1 MLPADDAPAQEAS
14 GYGFR
19 YSALTKLMREVIACL
34 LYTSA
39 PGENIRARVTG
50 PYTGGDVVLNED
62 CLLYTSHEPNAR
74 ENFLRLFGT
83 APLGNDFRLREIRD
97 RPAATGD
104 QK

>member
-1 MLPADDAPAQEAS
+1 MKQKDRPL
-14 GYGFR
+14 
-19 YSALTKLMREVIACL
+19 
-34 LYTSA
+34 
-39 PGENIRARVTG
+39 RARLLQEPPVQAQA
-50 PYTGGDVVLNED
+50 VVRRQKNILGI
-62 CLLYTSHEPNAR
+62 LHEPNAR